1 MRNCHRAERSA
12 LDVSTEQVY
21 PRLARTSLRPVYRLR
36 TLQLRFEE
44 VVGVWQGGLA
54 DYFDR

>member
-1 MRNCHRAERSA
+1 MRNCHRAEKSA

-21 PRLARTSLRPVYRLR
+21 PHLARTSLPPVYTLR

-44 VVGVWQGGLA
+44 VVGVWQAGLA
-54 DYFDR
+54 DCFDR